1 MLKKAQN
8 YIEKLANGENP
19 LDDSFISDDSLIN
32 DVRISRCLFYVNDVL
47 KQLMENKIVKNIGNH
62 KKQAFEYDE
71 ELAQKIY
78 ISIIPISL
86 SEIIQNICSVF
97 NESKKLTYK
106 QVASMLKDKGILKDN
121 PQLNPKLIANE
132 NMADKGIWTELVERQ
147 NGKNYLRTLYNE
159 EGQRLVIAN
168 LKDIQ
173 KYL

>member
-1 MLKKAQN
+1 M
-8 YIEKLANGENP
+8 
-19 LDDSFISDDSLIN
+19 
-32 DVRISRCLFYVNDVL
+32 
-47 KQLMENKIVKNIGNH
+47 
-62 KKQAFEYDE
+62 
-71 ELAQKIY
+71 AQKIY

-173 KYL
+173 YL